1 LILHLAHV
9 TSSGGGNGLDQIVL
23 AAGVLALGLAFVF
36 QKNVDKKV
44 GVLLVVAGIV
54 AIGLSLTVLKPGFGG
69 ATVTIN
75 GDDYPEEQLTEA
87 SAGLCDATEIA
98 EDDEEE
104 ARIIFVDRVHTA
116 LHIIVAGIEDDD
128 RELSG
133 RLLRAKQ
140 TVEDQLAGED
150 DAGSLTDDL
159 NELREA
165 TDEALLALGIE
176 APSC

>member
-9 TSSGGGNGLDQIVL
+9 TSSGGNSLDQIVL
-23 AAGVLALGLAFVF
+23 AAGVLALGLAFLF
-36 QKNVDKKV
+36 QKNVDRKV
-44 GVLLVVAGIV
+44 SIGLVVLGVVGI
-54 AIGLSLTVLKPGFGG
+54 ALSLTVLRPGFGG

-87 SAGLCDATEIA
+87 SVGLCDAIEVA
-98 EDDEEE
+98 DDDTGE
-104 ARIIFVDRVHTA
+104 ARDIFVSRVHTP

-140 TVEDQLAGED
+140 TVEDQLSGRGE
-150 DAGSLTDDL
+150 GSLTEDMT
-159 NELREA
+159 ELQTA
-165 TDEALLALGIE
+165 TQEALTALGIE